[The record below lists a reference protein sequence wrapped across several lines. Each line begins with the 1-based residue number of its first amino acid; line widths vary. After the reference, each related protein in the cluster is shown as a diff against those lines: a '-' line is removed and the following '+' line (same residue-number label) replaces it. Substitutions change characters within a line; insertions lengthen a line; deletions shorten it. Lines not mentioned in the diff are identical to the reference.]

1 MFESNNTVDTITSD
15 THAVMPVITE
25 PSFLDFPRVAAV
37 VQRMA
42 LTGFVQ
48 LAKAQARVYVANLRA
63 IEGTTHAV
71 FTKNESRS
79 IMALL
84 DFERD
89 DKGNNALTI
98 GNTLCYGTSDSKTV
112 KRLKDA
118 VKSGACADVA
128 TALSQGRGKPVKT
141 DAANDKKSAVAYL
154 VRGNGERINLTDL
167 QYVAVLAALKLNEPA
182 RF

>member
-1 MFESNNTVDTITSD
+1 MTFDSTPSVDNVTSD
-15 THAVMPVITE
+15 THNVTRVTVE

-63 IEGTTHAV
+63 IEGNTHAV
-71 FTKNESRS
+71 FTKNEARS
-79 IMALL
+79 IMAVL

-98 GNTLCYGTSDSKTV
+98 GNTLSYGTSDSKTV

-128 TALSQGRGKPVKT
+128 TAIAQGRGKPVKT
-141 DAANDKKSAVAYL
+141 NADESKNAS
-154 VRGNGERINLTDL
+154 ERINLTDL
-167 QYVAVLAALKLNEPA
+167 QYAAVLTALKLDTPA